1 MPRSGSAYVYI
12 YVTIGEFI
20 GFIMGWDLILEY
32 MIGVASVSNALSK
45 YINFL
50 CGNRIENA
58 LKAAMPMNV
67 TGLGPYPDF
76 FAFFLVMIVTCEL
89 FLMLLL

>member
-1 MPRSGSAYVYI
+1 
-12 YVTIGEFI
+12 
-20 GFIMGWDLILEY
+20 MGWDLILEY

-76 FAFFLVMIVTCEL
+76 FAFFLVMIVTCKL
-89 FLMLLL
+89 FFVVVNIIQLNATIQIHRFNDYWR